1 MSLLVFTAFP
11 LWAVSELVN
20 ENFQGGCNFQ
30 GIPAYSFACSLDT
43 LHCEFASQF
52 PHCLRLQLL
61 ASIAQLAEHALRK
74 RTVVGSIS
82 TGGFITSL
90 HHHAQHHHL
99 KNQDLFLSRSFD
111 IVPSLASF
119 FSSSAREAERAR
131 EREREREKERERE
144 RERERVN

>member
-43 LHCEFASQF
+43 LHCEFASPL

-74 RTVVGSIS
+74 RTVVGSIP
-82 TGGFITSL
+82 TGGF
-90 HHHAQHHHL
+90 
-99 KNQDLFLSRSFD
+99 LFG
-111 IVPSLASF
+111 
-119 FSSSAREAERAR
+119 SSARQKVSMRNAQHGAATHWRM
-131 EREREREKERERE
+131 
-144 RERERVN
+144 

>member
-1 MSLLVFTAFP
+1 M
-11 LWAVSELVN
+11 
-20 ENFQGGCNFQ
+20 
-30 GIPAYSFACSLDT
+30 
-43 LHCEFASQF
+43 
-52 PHCLRLQLL
+52 

-74 RTVVGSIS
+74 RTVVGSIP

-119 FSSSAREAERAR
+119 FSSSAREAER
-131 EREREREKERERE
+131 ERK
-144 RERERVN
+144 RERVNLLHSELMHSSPTGLIAQLVRAYG